1 MITLATFQL
10 AEDAHLFRSYLESQG
25 IQGFLEN
32 ENISQLFWQYSA
44 ASGGVRMTV
53 AEEDLEAAALLYQEY
68 MAGLRA
74 GPDTVRPVRAW
85 PLVLL
90 LSMVVGYPLMI
101 FGRRALKEE
110 SSDGDK
116 SSDQI

>member
-25 IQGFLEN
+25 IQAYLEN
-32 ENISQLFWQYSA
+32 ENFSQLFWQYSY

-53 AEEDLEAAALLYQEY
+53 AEEDAEAAASIYQEY
-68 MAGLRA
+68 MTDLRA
-74 GPDTVRPVRAW
+74 GPDLFRPVKAW

-90 LSMVVGYPLMI
+90 MSMVVGAPLMI
-101 FGRRALKEE
+101 FGRHTLRGE
-110 SSDGDK
+110 SPEDDK
-116 SSDQI
+116 